1 MKKSYP
7 YIFTIVILVVLL
19 GISLYLGFSGYL
31 FSVAMNNI
39 SSDLS
44 LGETVEVEISPNE
57 TSVFSFTLDGS
68 YLPNEKIPQVVQ
80 IRASD
85 VDKEMRVRV
94 KAEIF
99 ARDKLTPIDFVA
111 NQNFLKATDGY
122 FYLNGNLA
130 GGNKVTFCDYIV
142 IPAEAKLNSKEKY
155 VLTIVVENIDA
166 SLENIWGDFE
176 IA

>member
-7 YIFTIVILVVLL
+7 YIFTIVILTVLL

-57 TSVFSFTLDGS
+57 TSVLSFTLDGS

-99 ARDKLTPIDFVA
+99 ARDNLTPIDFVA

-130 GGNKVTFCDYIV
+130 DGNKVTFCDYIV

-155 VLTIVVENIDA
+155 ILTIVVENIDA